1 MASMSPQTTT
11 AEFNEPVHILL
22 VEDDDVDVEVVT
34 RLLKKEHITSPLYTA
49 RDGVEALNMLKGRHN
64 SEKMRQPCLILLDIN
79 MPLMNGFQ
87 LLAEIRRDDTMKK
100 NIVFILTTS
109 NHEDDRKCAAVLH
122 ADGYLLKENLGT
134 LAEVLKRYCPTA
146 ETP

>member
-1 MASMSPQTTT
+1 MSAQAST

-34 RLLKKEHITSPLYTA
+34 RLLKKEHIVSPLYTA

-64 SEKMRQPCLILLDIN
+64 CEKMRQPCLILLDIN

-87 LLAEIRRDDTMKK
+87 LLAEIRRDDAMKK
-100 NIVFILTTS
+100 NIVFMLTTS
-109 NHEDDRKCAAVLH
+109 NHEDDRKNAESLR
-122 ADGYLLKENLGT
+122 ADGYILKENLGT
-134 LAEVLKRYCPTA
+134 LAEILKQYCPVNA
-146 ETP
+146 NL